1 MESEGRPLIRTDSDL
16 SAAHDGLVPTA
27 LLRLPIMSERVRP
40 RRVTLVGPDLFVTR
54 AIDFLGGLGLDARR
68 ARAPGLSKV
77 AARLHV
83 LRRVVG
89 SDVIIYIS
97 GRRNLHRLTAL
108 LSRIGVPVVMYWTGT
123 DVLFRWGPPTED
135 VSERAWHWCISP
147 WLREELAERGI
158 ESSVLLLIPPAI
170 PAAIPALPDQFSVLA
185 YVPEHRR
192 DFYRLDFIVQL
203 AQRLPD
209 VEFQIVH
216 SRSLDGLPPNVRCLG
231 WVEDMDA
238 LISRT
243 TAYIRPITH
252 DGLSNMVL
260 EALAY
265 GRHVLW
271 THHFQGVTTV
281 DTVEAAEAWLRDLHL
296 RQREG
301 TLGPNEVGRKT
312 VEAMFDSA
320 MVGPSALRAIESVA
334 RQRWRRPPGRIQR
347 SLRTSTLRTLR
358 VLLRT

>member
-1 MESEGRPLIRTDSDL
+1 LIRTDSDL
-16 SAAHDGLVPTA
+16 SAARDGLVPTA
-27 LLRLPIMSERVRP
+27 LLPLPVVSERVRP
-40 RRVTLVGPDLFVTR
+40 RRVTMVGPDLFVTP

-77 AARLHV
+77 AARLHL

-89 SDVIIYIS
+89 SDVIIYFS
-97 GRRNLHRLTAL
+97 GRPNLHRLTAL
-108 LSRIGVPVVMYWTGT
+108 LSRIGVPVVVYWTGT
-123 DVLFRWGPPTED
+123 DVLFRWGAPTED
-135 VSERAWHWCISP
+135 VIERPWHWCGAP

-158 ESSVLLLIPPAI
+158 GSSFIVLFPPAI
-170 PAAIPALPDQFSVLA
+170 PAAIPALPDRFSVLA

-192 DFYRLDFIVQL
+192 DFYGLDFIVQL

-216 SRSLDGLPPNVRCLG
+216 SSSLDGLPPNVHCLG

-243 TAYIRPITH
+243 TAYVRPITH
-252 DGLSNMVL
+252 DGLSYMVT

-271 THHFQGVTTV
+271 TYHFAGVTTV

-296 RQREG
+296 RHREG
-301 TLGPNEVGRKT
+301 TLGPNEVGRKA

-320 MVGPSALRAIESVA
+320 LVGSRALQAIESVA

-347 SLRTSTLRTLR
+347 SLRTSALSTLR